1 MYRICFSAEMTTVV
15 CDDDVKINL
24 LLDKAPPC
32 LRRLV
37 HIKDLR
43 RETIARAKK
52 QGIELLKF
60 EEVERLGSAHS
71 HNYRERVREFKT
83 CLNLFIPFD

>member
-1 MYRICFSAEMTTVV
+1 MNTVV

-37 HIKDLR
+37 HIRDLR
-43 RETIARAKK
+43 RETVARARK
-52 QGIELLKF
+52 QGIELIRF
-60 EEVERLGSAHS
+60 EDVERLGSTHS
-71 HNYRERVREFKT
+71 HSYRERVSV
-83 CLNLFIPFD
+83 

>member
-1 MYRICFSAEMTTVV
+1 MNTVV
-15 CDDDVKINL
+15 CDDDAKINL
-24 LLDKAPPC
+24 LLDKAPHC

-43 RETIARAKK
+43 RETLARARK
-52 QGIELLKF
+52 QGIELVKF

-71 HNYRERVREFKT
+71 HSHRERVRIQNISK
-83 CLNLFIPFD
+83 LI